1 MESLPEQEDK
11 NPKAAIVNKP
21 VKQPE
26 NPFKKPIL
34 FGKIGRLPKKLSPKE
49 AESIDTSEINSTV
62 SDKIGDT
69 IKYEPNVQP
78 NCLKGRVGSVV
89 FIQINKSSLV
99 VSATQSTI
107 YVSENNFYYLV
118 SIL

>member
-11 NPKAAIVNKP
+11 DPPKAAIVNKP

-49 AESIDTSEINSTV
+49 AESIDTSEINSTL

-69 IKYEPNVQP
+69 IKYESNVQP
-78 NCLKGRVGSVV
+78 NCLKGSVV
-89 FIQINKSSLV
+89 FIQINRSSLV

-107 YVSENNFYYLV
+107 YVSENNFFYYLV